1 MGVLIVVYVSL
12 SSVFCSSNPSAL
24 RALPQILE
32 DALEKVYLSLS
43 TLLYCIG
50 LSLVTFPT
58 VCGKTELELYWLM
71 AFIGGG
77 YVSNYLYRFTG
88 WGYGHAG

>member
-1 MGVLIVVYVSL
+1 MFPCHRFLFIEPLCVAS
-12 SSVFCSSNPSAL
+12 P
-24 RALPQILE
+24 PQILE

-50 LSLVTFPT
+50 LSLVTFPRSA
-58 VCGKTELELYWLM
+58 GKTELELYLVNGIYW
-71 AFIGGG
+71 GG